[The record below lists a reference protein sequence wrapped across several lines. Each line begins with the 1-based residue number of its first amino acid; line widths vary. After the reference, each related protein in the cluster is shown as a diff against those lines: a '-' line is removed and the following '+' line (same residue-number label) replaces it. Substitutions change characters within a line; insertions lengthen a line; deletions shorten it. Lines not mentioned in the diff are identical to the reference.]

1 MNDDDRK
8 QFEHYV
14 ETWVRALQVFAR
26 RPKSTV
32 LEWARRFE
40 YDITPGLFF
49 HELPMYYVAEVIVPP
64 RLESSLHV
72 FDLIKLREQILDVI
86 ENGDP
91 FCDED
96 PDFDWEAAKDRV
108 ERLLNEYG
116 DSLSNLRLNE
126 GESKPE
132 D

>member
-8 QFEHYV
+8 EFEHYV

-26 RPKSTV
+26 CPKSTV
-32 LEWARRFE
+32 LEWARLFE
-40 YDITPGLFF
+40 YNVTPGWFF